1 MFTLAQSTAGFI
13 TGSSGSG
20 GNRPEDAN
28 DDAGQPLGWKTAC
41 ATAPSETGK
50 RSKQNIYR
58 QIRINVRLAMGFF
71 GKVKDGLKKASDNA
85 KEEEDLD
92 EGISIDGVVGVVS
105 ELNKRRKASK

>member
-1 MFTLAQSTAGFI
+1 
-13 TGSSGSG
+13 
-20 GNRPEDAN
+20 
-28 DDAGQPLGWKTAC
+28 
-41 ATAPSETGK
+41 
-50 RSKQNIYR
+50 
-58 QIRINVRLAMGFF
+58 MGFF